1 MTKLVLFS
9 SVERSGK
16 IDPLNEH
23 FWKILTH
30 NSEKGHAFKGLDL
43 KETKTAAGGKEL
55 VYWKKWTQFCFQAQL
70 QRPLMFS
77 I

>member
-30 NSEKGHAFKGLDL
+30 NSEKGHAFKGLNL
-43 KETKTAAGGKEL
+43 KEIKTAVGRKEL
-55 VYWKKWTQFCFQAQL
+55 VYWKNEHSFVFKH
-70 QRPLMFS
+70 S
-77 I
+77 SKDH